1 MTVSFSGLT
10 QPIVHRS
17 VQIAYHLP
25 PESTT
30 GLKQQRRSENLGASS
45 HQNGRIQ
52 FHISLVKYRH
62 NVYI

>member
-30 GLKQQRRSENLGASS
+30 GLKQQRMSENLGVSS
-45 HQNGRIQ
+45 YQHGQIQ
-52 FHISLVKYRH
+52 FHIIIGKV
-62 NVYI
+62 